1 MEAGQKTRIT
11 AKTKRW
17 FLRIIN
23 FAFFYFGW
31 GVCLKQASAGRPF
44 DGAFVV
50 LILLAIHLYLVKE
63 RVQEICLITIVTLFG
78 TCLDTVYSLTGI
90 IQYAGE
96 YTYFPWLAPIWISSI
111 WVLFAMS
118 LNHSLSWFNG
128 RWVLASLS
136 GASGAILTYIAGVKV
151 GAATF
156 LIPEKILLAIVGSI
170 WFFLF
175 PALLFFAHWFTGL
188 FGKPHKNTLKWL
200 LIFAPVLS
208 LQEGLEAAT
217 AYELTPTYYQ
227 GRVHPLSAALLLQN
241 KRKLPSEQALR
252 EDAALLL
259 IPGNQTHGA
268 WIPLA
273 NLPPQNISA
282 YSHVDYTAI
291 KHAFQAAQKQPAD
304 DSPLEELAGRLQS
317 AYAAYQKK
325 HPIYP
330 TQQQIYYEYLYYKYP
345 WIEITAVCYFLAA
358 IAVLLGIT
366 LKQRIAIGMG
376 ASLLLLGWI
385 CNGAVLLLR
394 SLILGRPP
402 VSNMFETIIYVPW
415 IAAGISQ
422 VLYCFY
428 KDNRI
433 LLAGSLGGAGLLLIP
448 FALGMENQLEN
459 VQAVLNSNYWLAI
472 HVLMIVASYGIF
484 LVNALLCHICLLETY
499 FSKEPNRILAKAAL
513 QSMYVGVALLIP
525 GTILGGVWAAESW
538 GRFWDWD
545 PKESWAFISICVY
558 LMVIHAYTFKKVANF
573 GLCIGGIIGFQAI
586 TFTWYGVNYIL
597 GTGLHSYG
605 FGSGGVFYY
614 FCFTLIELLFMILMI
629 FWSISMKKRKNWI

>member
-1 MEAGQKTRIT
+1 METGQKTRIT
-11 AKTKRW
+11 ANTKRW
-17 FLRIIN
+17 LLRIIN

-50 LILLAIHLYLVKE
+50 LLLLAIHLYLVKE
-63 RVQEICLITIVTLFG
+63 RVQEAYLIIIVTFFG

-90 IQYAGE
+90 IKYAGE
-96 YTYFPWLAPIWISSI
+96 YTHLPWLAPIWLSSI
-111 WVLFAMS
+111 WALFAMS
-118 LNHSLSWFNG
+118 LNHSLSWLYG
-128 RWVLASLS
+128 RWVLASLL
-136 GASGAILTYIAGVKV
+136 GASGAVFTYIAGAKV

-156 LIPEKILLAIVGSI
+156 LISETTTLIVVGVI

-175 PALLFFAHWFTGL
+175 PALLFFSHWFASL
-188 FGKPHKNTLKWL
+188 FGKSRNNTLKWL
-200 LIFAPVLS
+200 LVFAPLLS
-208 LQEGLEAAT
+208 LHEGLEAT
-217 AYELTPTYYQ
+217 AYELTPAYYQ
-227 GRVHPLSAALLLQN
+227 GRVHPLSAALLLQG
-241 KRKLPSEQALR
+241 KRKLSSEQALK
-252 EDAALLL
+252 EDTALLL
-259 IPGNQTHGA
+259 IPSNQANGV
-268 WIPLA
+268 WISLED
-273 NLPPQNISA
+273 LPSQNISA
-282 YSHVDYTAI
+282 YSHLDYAAI
-291 KHAFQAAQKQPAD
+291 NQAFREVQKQSNNDLVLA
-304 DSPLEELAGRLQS
+304 ELAERLQS

-330 TQQQIYYEYLYYKYP
+330 ASRQIYYEYLYYKYP

-358 IAVLLGIT
+358 IAILLGIT
-366 LKQRIAIGMG
+366 LKQRIAMNMG
-376 ASLLLLGWI
+376 AAILLLGWM

-415 IAAGISQ
+415 IAVMISQ
-422 VLYCFY
+422 ALYYLY

-433 LLAGSLGGAGLLLIP
+433 LLAGSLGGLGLLLIP

-484 LVNALLCHICLLETY
+484 LVNALLCHIYLLGAY
-499 FSKEPNRILAKAAL
+499 FSKEPSRVLAKAAL
-513 QSMYVGVALLIP
+513 QSMYVGLALLIP

-614 FCFTLIELLFMILMI
+614 FCFTLIELLFMILMF
-629 FWSISMKKRKNWI
+629 FWNINMKKSKNWI